1 MDADTAMAI
10 GTVLG
15 VLSIPSLL
23 SATSEG
29 RAPKAGGL
37 LLIAASGLVIWALA
51 NKPGGYS
58 LAELPGLIIHMIARV
73 IG

>member
-1 MDADTAMAI
+1 MDADMAMAI

-23 SATSEG
+23 SAMSEG
-29 RAPKAGGL
+29 RAPKVVGL
-37 LLIAASGLVIWALA
+37 LLIAAGGLVIWALA
-51 NKPGGYS
+51 TRPGGYS
-58 LAELPGLIIHMIARV
+58 LAELPGLIIDMIARI